1 MDYYF
6 IEEDGGRFKA
16 TLPFPPYFYVLTKKD
31 TERDVSSFLS
41 RKLSGRITGIDLV
54 DKEDMDL
61 VSEVLL
67 PLVELHLSLH
77 SLLLSL
83 TSLSHLSLSIHFFS
97 LSPLSLTCLSPFTS
111 SLSHLS
117 PPLPNAAKPS
127 GWTEEEISETQV
139 PLGRGP
145 DEGQAGH
152 YASCE
157 EEQGEREISIGVRP
171 LPLLHSV

>member
-1 MDYYF
+1 MQADVIDENKCLVSAVDYYF

-97 LSPLSLTCLSPFTS
+97 LSPLST
-111 SLSHLS
+111 
-117 PPLPNAAKPS
+117 PPKCSQTIWL
-127 GWTEEEISETQV
+127 
-139 PLGRGP
+139 
-145 DEGQAGH
+145 D
-152 YASCE
+152 
-157 EEQGEREISIGVRP
+157 
-171 LPLLHSV
+171 